1 MTIHISESAEAYKLN
16 TVTNCQSQ
24 KYNTDI
30 LENTIFKL
38 KKNIHNS
45 DVLNT

>member
-38 KKNIHNS
+38 NKKY
-45 DVLNT
+45 T